1 MISISIVE
9 DHEPYRSTLLKAISS
24 NKLFEITGVYE
35 SAEQAIEPLLK
46 NPPLI
51 AIIDIELK
59 TMSGIELIRQL
70 KNTDTPTQYLMCT
83 SHQNSENVFSAL
95 RAGASGYIVKD
106 ASASEIEN
114 AIIELHQGGSP
125 MNPYIARKVISL
137 LHDAPR
143 KQTTGLSER
152 EVEVITLLSK
162 GLIYKEISD
171 QLAIS
176 ANTVKNHL
184 KSIYKK
190 LHVQNKVEAVNK
202 YRSL

>member
-9 DHEPYRSTLLKAISS
+9 DHEHYRSALLKAIGN
-24 NKLFEITGVYE
+24 NKLFEIIGVYE
-35 SAEQAIEPLLK
+35 SAELAIEPLLK
-46 NPPLI
+46 NQPDI
-51 AIIDIELK
+51 AVVDIELDK
-59 TMSGIELIRQL
+59 MSGIELIKLL
-70 KNTDTPTQYLMCT
+70 KNEDIRTQFLMCT
-83 SHQNSENVFSAL
+83 SYQNNENVFSAL

-125 MNPYIARKVISL
+125 MNTYIARKVISL
-137 LHDAPR
+137 LHSQPK
-143 KQTTGLSER
+143 KQTFGLSER
-152 EVEVITLLSK
+152 ELEVITLLSK

-171 QLAIS
+171 QLTIS

-184 KSIYKK
+184 KNIYKK